1 MEVAEYTA
9 PPISSGGIVVFEYD
23 LELEGNR
30 ETVVTMNLCG
40 QLEHAYELV
49 CHHDWPTVFK

>member
-9 PPISSGGIVVFEYD
+9 PPISSGGIVVFEYNA
-23 LELEGNR
+23 ELEGNR

-40 QLEHAYELV
+40 QLEHA
-49 CHHDWPTVFK
+49 